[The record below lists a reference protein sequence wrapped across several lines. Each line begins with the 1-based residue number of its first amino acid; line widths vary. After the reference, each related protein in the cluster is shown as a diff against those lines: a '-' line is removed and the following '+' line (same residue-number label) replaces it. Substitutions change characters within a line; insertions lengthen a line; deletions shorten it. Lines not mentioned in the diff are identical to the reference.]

1 MPEPRGGAAAPAEM
15 PGRAAPNT
23 VLGHAAPETLLGF
36 DFGIRRIGVAI
47 GNTLTGDA
55 RALAIVDAVPVD
67 RRFER
72 IGALL
77 REWQPQRLVVGRPLD
92 EDGAPTE
99 TTRLSDRFANQ
110 LNGRFGLPVARVDER
125 FSSREAQAIIAS
137 AGGRAGADDDA
148 VAAAVI
154 LSQYLDGLRR
164 SPGAD
169 PVQETPTR

>member
-1 MPEPRGGAAAPAEM
+1 MPEPRGGRAAPDPV
-15 PGRAAPNT
+15 PGRA
-23 VLGHAAPETLLGF
+23 GPETLLGF
-36 DFGIRRIGVAI
+36 DFGVRRIGVAI
-47 GNTLTGDA
+47 GNTLIGDA
-55 RALAIVDAVPVD
+55 RPLAIVEAVPVD

-72 IGALL
+72 IAALL

-92 EDGAPTE
+92 EDGSATE
-99 TTRLSDRFANQ
+99 TTRLADRFANQ
-110 LNGRFGLPVARVDER
+110 LNGRFGLPVERVDER

-137 AGGRAGADDDA
+137 AGGRAGDDDDG

-169 PVQETPTR
+169 PAHETPTR

>member
-1 MPEPRGGAAAPAEM
+1 MTAARRGA
-15 PGRAAPNT
+15 
-23 VLGHAAPETLLGF
+23 AAPETLLGF
-36 DFGIRRIGVAI
+36 DFGVRRIGVAL

-72 IGALL
+72 IAALL
-77 REWQPQRLVVGRPLD
+77 REWGPARLVVGRPLD
-92 EDGAPTE
+92 EDGSVTE
-99 TTRLSDRFANQ
+99 TTRRADRFANQ
-110 LNGRFGLPVARVDER
+110 LHGRFGLPVERVDER

-137 AGGRAGADDDA
+137 AGGRPQDEDG

-164 SPGAD
+164 EPGREPSGGPAAD
-169 PVQETPTR
+169 PARPAPEVPPR